1 MSSSDRP
8 PADDSEGGT
17 SMTERP
23 STTKGR
29 RPRSRMRRR
38 ITGALALA
46 LALGS
51 VGVAYATVAAA
62 ATPKAQ
68 NAAAANAPAN
78 ESVDVRKGRQLYE
91 TSCITCHGQNLQ
103 GVLDRG
109 PSLIGVGSAS
119 VYFQVSTGRMP
130 ATQQGAQIA
139 EKEPKF
145 EGMQVQQLAA
155 YVQSVGGGPEIPTGD
170 LRGSD
175 ANLAEGGELFRLNCA
190 SCHNF
195 AGRGGALSAGK
206 YAPSLEGASD
216 TVLWTAMLS
225 GPQNMPVFSDNQLT
239 TEQKQAITN
248 YIQTLKAQ
256 RDPGGS
262 SIGRLGPVPEGLVI
276 WVVGIGAIML
286 MILWI
291 GAKS

>member
-17 SMTERP
+17 SMTDRP
-23 STTKGR
+23 STKKGR
-29 RPRSRMRRR
+29 RPRSRMQRRV
-38 ITGALALA
+38 TGALALA

-68 NAAAANAPAN
+68 TAAAAGAPAN

-91 TSCITCHGQNLQ
+91 VSCITCHGQNLQ
-103 GVLDRG
+103 GVQDRG

-119 VYFQVSTGRMP
+119 VYFQVATGRMP
-130 ATQQGAQIA
+130 VARQEAQV
-139 EKEPKF
+139 ERKKPKF
-145 EGMQVQQLAA
+145 DETQTGQIAA

-170 LRGSD
+170 LRGDD

-206 YAPSLEGASD
+206 YAPPLTESSD
-216 TVLWTAMLS
+216 LTIWTAMLS

-248 YIQTLKAQ
+248 YVQTLKAQ
-256 RDPGGS
+256 KDPGGS

>member
-1 MSSSDRP
+1 
-8 PADDSEGGT
+8 
-17 SMTERP
+17 MTDRP
-23 STTKGR
+23 STEKGR

-38 ITGALALA
+38 VTGALGLA

-62 ATPKAQ
+62 ATPQART
-68 NAAAANAPAN
+68 AVAAPAD
-78 ESVDVRKGRQLYE
+78 ESVQVREGRRLYE

-103 GVLDRG
+103 GVQDRG

-119 VYFQVSTGRMP
+119 VYFQVATGRMP
-130 ATQQGAQIA
+130 VARQEAQVERKKPKYDEKQTQQI
-139 EKEPKF
+139 
-145 EGMQVQQLAA
+145 AA

-170 LRGSD
+170 LRGDDS
-175 ANLAEGGELFRLNCA
+175 NLAEGGELFRLNCA

-206 YAPSLEGASD
+206 YAPPLDQAND
-216 TVLWTAMLS
+216 LTIWTAMLS

-248 YIQTLKAQ
+248 YVQTLENQ

-276 WVVGIGAIML
+276 WVIGIGAIML

>member
-8 PADDSEGGT
+8 SADDSEGGT
-17 SMTERP
+17 SMTECP

-38 ITGALALA
+38 VTGALALA

-51 VGVAYATVAAA
+51 VGVAYATAAAA

-68 NAAAANAPAN
+68 TAAAANAPADQ
-78 ESVDVRKGRQLYE
+78 SVSIRKGRQLYE

-103 GVLDRG
+103 GVLDHG

-130 ATQQGAQIA
+130 ATQQGAQIPQ
-139 EKEPKF
+139 KEPKF
-145 EGMQVQQLAA
+145 DEGETEQIAA

-170 LRGSD
+170 LRGTD

-190 SCHNF
+190 ACHNF

-206 YAPSLEGASD
+206 YAPSLNDASD
-216 TVLWTAMLS
+216 KVIWTAMLS

-248 YIQTLKAQ
+248 YVQTLKAQ
-256 RDPGGS
+256 KDPGGS